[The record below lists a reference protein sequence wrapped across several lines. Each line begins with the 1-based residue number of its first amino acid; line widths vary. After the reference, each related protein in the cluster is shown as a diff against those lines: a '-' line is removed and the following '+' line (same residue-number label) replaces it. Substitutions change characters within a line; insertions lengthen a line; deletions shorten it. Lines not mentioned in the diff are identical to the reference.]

1 MLTYRFVLALL
12 CVALLGRGWA
22 LAEELAPVTL
32 ENVEPPSPNAADE
45 PLAEVFSLQQ
55 AVQFLDSAAL
65 TWQRDRQCFT
75 CHTNYLFLM
84 ARPLVSADAPA
95 HTTVRAEL
103 ERMVTERWEKHGPR
117 WNAEVVATAAFLAAN
132 DRATT
137 GELHAT
143 TRTALD
149 KMWTLQREDGGFDW
163 LKCNWPPMESDDHY
177 GATLAVLAVG
187 LAPGDYA
194 QTPQAQ
200 LGLAKLQ
207 EYFAANPAPTLH
219 HRAMLL
225 WADTKVPGT
234 MTAEDR
240 SATEA
245 DLLAAQRPD
254 GGWAAASLGDWA
266 REDGSAQDVETS
278 DGYGTGFVIY
288 VLRQQGLP
296 ADDAQLQRGIQWLT
310 SNQRQSGRW
319 YSRSLWKDNMHYLT
333 HAGTAFAVM
342 ALAECGVQ

>member
-1 MLTYRFVLALL
+1 MPLIPRIAVLFCVVL
-12 CVALLGRGWA
+12 CGR
-22 LAEELAPVTL
+22 LAARGEELAPVTL
-32 ENVEPPSPNAADE
+32 ENVVPPSANAADE
-45 PLAEVFSLQQ
+45 PFAAAFSLPL

-65 TWQRDRQCFT
+65 AWQRDRQCFT

-95 HTTVRAEL
+95 HATVRAEL
-103 ERMVTERWEKHGPR
+103 ERLVTERWEKHGPR

-143 TRTALD
+143 TQTALER
-149 KMWTLQREDGGFDW
+149 MWTLQREDGGFDW
-163 LKCNWPPMESDDHY
+163 LKCDWPPMESDDHY

-194 QTPQAQ
+194 QSPQAAQ
-200 LGLAKLQ
+200 GLAKLQ
-207 EYFAANPAPTLH
+207 AYFAANPAPTLH

-225 WADTKVPGT
+225 WADTTTPGT
-234 MTAEDR
+234 LTAEER
-240 SATEA
+240 AATAA
-245 DLLAAQRPD
+245 DLLVAQRPD
-254 GGWAAASLGDWA
+254 GGWAAAALGDWA
-266 REDGSAQDVETS
+266 REDGSPQDVETS

-288 VLRQQGLP
+288 VLRQHGLP
-296 ADDAQLQRGIQWLT
+296 ADDARLQRGVQWLT
-310 SNQRQSGRW
+310 SHQRQSGRW
-319 YSRSLWKDNMHYLT
+319 YSRSLWKDNLHYLT